1 MSIGPARGR
10 VAAYLAIGIGVIL
23 FVTIVPPVLYG
34 LFKPLCPAY
43 VDFVKWLITVEVAAL
58 GPAFGFYFSEERKY
72 N

>member
-10 VAAYLAIGIGVIL
+10 IAAYLAIGIGVIV

-43 VDFVKWLITVEVAAL
+43 VEVCQMAN
-58 GPAFGFYFSEERKY
+58 YC
-72 N
+72 